1 MPKVGFLSLGCP
13 KNLVDSEVMMG
24 ILAQHGYE
32 ITARA
37 DEADVLVVNTCS
49 FIAPAQQESVDTILE
64 MAEHKTYGRATR
76 LVVTGCLVERYREQ
90 IMEQI
95 PAVDAVIGTGE
106 IERIAEAV
114 TGGAF
119 VSAGTSSYPALT
131 AQAAGAAATSLHA
144 PLTAEAA
151 GAGTSV
157 SGPLTAGD
165 SLSATPGVGSSSDSA
180 ARAMTSASVP
190 LAAGASFTAAL
201 AGRSQLPTFLY
212 HDAMPRV
219 LATPR
224 HSAYIKIAEGCDH
237 PCAFCIIP
245 QLRGKFRSRRF
256 ESVVREAGNLAA
268 AGVREITLIGQD
280 TTSYGED
287 LGLRDGLAQLLARLA
302 EVEGLAWVRFLYAY
316 PNRVTQRLLDTLAAH
331 ARLVKYMDMPLQHA
345 SRNVLARMKRGS
357 SGAAFL
363 RLIARARAT
372 IPGLMLRTSFITG
385 YPGETEADFRELC
398 DFVRAAEFDWM
409 GVFAYSDVD
418 NAASFALGD
427 KVDAEVIAERR
438 DRLMVLQRPISA
450 RRLRR
455 LVGRKVTAL
464 VEGPSADTELVWEA
478 RLGGMAPEI
487 DGKIYLS
494 DLEPAVNDVGDAS
507 DGGRNEG
514 GVGRVARAGDMVTAE
529 ITESH
534 DYDVVGRVVEI
545 LESESPTVEFAGN
558 AVRRISTGAALRVLA

>member
-1 MPKVGFLSLGCP
+1 
-13 KNLVDSEVMMG
+13 
-24 ILAQHGYE
+24 
-32 ITARA
+32 
-37 DEADVLVVNTCS
+37 
-49 FIAPAQQESVDTILE
+49 
-64 MAEHKTYGRATR
+64 
-76 LVVTGCLVERYREQ
+76 
-90 IMEQI
+90 
-95 PAVDAVIGTGE
+95 
-106 IERIAEAV
+106 
-114 TGGAF
+114 
-119 VSAGTSSYPALT
+119 
-131 AQAAGAAATSLHA
+131 
-144 PLTAEAA
+144 
-151 GAGTSV
+151 
-157 SGPLTAGD
+157 
-165 SLSATPGVGSSSDSA
+165 
-180 ARAMTSASVP
+180 
-190 LAAGASFTAAL
+190 
-201 AGRSQLPTFLY
+201 
-212 HDAMPRV
+212 MPRV

-302 EVEGLAWVRFLYAY
+302 EVDGLVWVRFLYAY

-331 ARLVKYMDMPLQHA
+331 ARLVRYMDMPLQHA

-418 NAASFALGD
+418 NAESFALGD

-438 DRLMVLQRPISA
+438 DRLMMLQRPISA

-494 DLEPAVNDVGDAS
+494 DLEPAISAMPAMPAMNER
-507 DGGRNEG
+507 DGN
-514 GVGRVARAGDMVTAE
+514 GVRSLGRVARAGDMVTVE

-545 LESESPTVEFAGN
+545 MESESPVAGFAGN